1 MSKANQIVIVSSRG
15 GLVGEQSLHKK
26 SLYATVD
33 GIPLG
38 DVIPAVIIFYD
49 LHGPYVPQTC
59 VLTVLCS

>member
-15 GLVGEQSLHKK
+15 GLVVEPSLHKK
-26 SLYATVD
+26 SLSATVD
-33 GIPLG
+33 RIPLG
-38 DVIPAVIIFYD
+38 FDPAVIIFYD